1 MKKWFQFTTSGLHSI
16 IISVEQTD
24 RGVETKRY
32 SSLSEMPAGV
42 RVEYITDS
50 ISNEYKP
57 LSMAEVAAIRRE
69 LQFIIA
75 NGFRTNVR

>member
-1 MKKWFQFTTSGLHSI
+1 MKKWFQFTTSGLRRI

-32 SSLSEMPAGV
+32 NSLSEMPQGV
-42 RVEYITDS
+42 RIEYITDS
-50 ISNEYKP
+50 ISNECKP
-57 LSMAEVAAIRRE
+57 LSVEEIAAIRKE

-75 NGFRTNVR
+75 NGFRTNTR

>member
-1 MKKWFQFTTSGLHSI
+1 MKKWFQFTTSGLHRI

>member
-1 MKKWFQFTTSGLHSI
+1 MKKWFQFTTPGLHRI

-24 RGVETKRY
+24 KGVETKRY
-32 SSLSEMPAGV
+32 SSLSEMPSGV
-42 RVEYITDS
+42 RIEYITDS

-75 NGFRTNVR
+75 NGFRTNAR